1 MNDVLEKVNLYR
13 TINDITLQGEV
24 VIFGADFMADFPF
37 YELSQK
43 YLFSAALYNRS
54 LHGLTLP
61 LADRY
66 LKECVLDI
74 HPSKVFFALG
84 ENDLED
90 PNAME
95 RYRKLIMRTQRALP
109 RASLYLL
116 PVPETT
122 PAAKKFNIELLRLG
136 TELELNCPSLCYDT
150 KANLPQ
156 YSKIFKKLT
165 VLFRSGNL
173 DLTEVFALAN

>member
-13 TINDITLQGEV
+13 TINNITLQGEV
-24 VIFGADFMADFPF
+24 VIFGSDFMADFPF

-74 HPSKVFFALG
+74 HPGKVFFALG

-95 RYRKLIMRTQRALP
+95 RYRKLIMRTQKALP
-109 RASLYLL
+109 HTRLYLL

-122 PAAKKFNIELLRLG
+122 PAAKKFNLELLRLATG
-136 TELELNCPSLCYDT
+136 LGLTCPSLCYGAET
-150 KANLPQ
+150 THPP

>member
-109 RASLYLL
+109 HTRLYLL

-122 PAAKKFNIELLRLG
+122 PAAKKFNLELLRLATG
-136 TELELNCPSLCYDT
+136 LGLTCPSLCYET
-150 KANLPQ
+150 EATHPP

>member
-13 TINDITLQGEV
+13 AINDITLKGEV

-43 YLFSAALYNRS
+43 YLFSTALYNRS
-54 LHGLTLP
+54 LHGLTLA

-74 HPSKVFFALG
+74 HPNKVFFALG
-84 ENDLED
+84 ENDLGD
-90 PNAME
+90 SNAME
-95 RYRKLIMRTQRALP
+95 HYRRLVQRTQKALP
-109 RASLYLL
+109 SAGIYLL
-116 PVPETT
+116 PVPSTS

-136 TELELNCPSLCYDT
+136 TELNLNCPSLCYDT
-150 KANLPQ
+150 EADLPQ

-165 VLFRSGNL
+165 VLFRSGSL